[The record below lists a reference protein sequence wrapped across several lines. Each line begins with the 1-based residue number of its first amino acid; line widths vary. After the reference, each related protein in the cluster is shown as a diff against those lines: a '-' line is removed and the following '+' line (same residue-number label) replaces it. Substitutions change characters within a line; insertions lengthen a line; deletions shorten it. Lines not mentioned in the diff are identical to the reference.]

1 MQQSNNI
8 EYERLTEIEMQR
20 GETFA
25 DQKFIKWFQE
35 MKIGSRL
42 SKQIPKPERHHFDM
56 SKAKFQ
62 FKF

>member
-1 MQQSNNI
+1 MQQFKNI
-8 EYERLTEIEMQR
+8 EQERLTEIEIQR

-25 DQKFIKWFQE
+25 DQKFIKWFHE

-56 SKAKFQ
+56 DKANFQ

>member
-1 MQQSNNI
+1 MQQFNEI
-8 EYERLTEIEMQR
+8 KHERLAEIEIQR

-25 DQKFIKWFQE
+25 DQEFINWFKE

-42 SKQIPKPERHHFDM
+42 PKHIPKPDRHHFDM
-56 SKAKFQ
+56 DKANFQ

>member
-1 MQQSNNI
+1 MQQSNNT
-8 EYERLTEIEMQR
+8 EYEKLIQIETQR

-25 DQKFIKWFQE
+25 DQKFIKWFHE

-42 SKQIPKPERHHFDM
+42 PKQISKPERHHFDM
-56 SKAKFQ
+56 SKAKFE

>member
-1 MQQSNNI
+1 MQQFKNI
-8 EYERLTEIEMQR
+8 EQERLTKIEIQR

-25 DQKFIKWFQE
+25 DQKFIKWFHE

-56 SKAKFQ
+56 DKANFQ